1 MLFYRIEPRS
11 SWQNALAQG
20 VFHGELETDGFI
32 HLSTL
37 EQVLRVADALYAG
50 QSDLLLL
57 ELDSLKL
64 TSRLEFEDLYE
75 AGELFPHLY
84 GPLKINLVTRAL
96 ELCWNGNG
104 FVLPLE
110 LEKGRA
116 APRPYEV

>member
-1 MLFYRIEPRS
+1 MLLYRIEPRL
-11 SWQNALAQG
+11 SWQNALKQSQ
-20 VFHGELETDGFI
+20 FHGELERDGFI

-50 QSDLLLL
+50 QTDLLLL
-57 ELDSLKL
+57 ELDTLET

-84 GPLKINLVTRAL
+84 GPLPVTAVTRAL
-96 ELCWNGNG
+96 ELHWNGES

-110 LEKGRA
+110 LSSNS
-116 APRPYEV
+116 EV